1 MELLECTDYVSNDD
15 ENHPYFP
22 CKPYC
27 IIYNERNVGKYYVF
41 SLTRT
46 AASIHRFIYVK

>member
-15 ENHPYFP
+15 ENH
-22 CKPYC
+22 PYC